1 MEIASA
7 YESENEEEEE
17 KNALPGLAVTDILL
31 KKVNIFGIEEDLNE
45 DQLPPGGLNPG
56 SVISPHEILWA
67 YDLALGNAERDETN
81 IRAEIDTIMLTTLA
95 VKSAKSSISRGR
107 NRKGGRAAEY
117 HPGKNGQF
125 SGRASQERPHRDKMV
140 LLEARRYTQAAGGRI
155 QAIIYMSTLYHVR
168 KTARRTLIDIY
179 GISTDAHE

>member
-107 NRKGGRAAEY
+107 NRKVADPPVDVVWGWKKQNTIPLAQDHRTCGNSDPCAY
-117 HPGKNGQF
+117 HHLSRQLAMEED
-125 SGRASQERPHRDKMV
+125 SGLSVE
-140 LLEARRYTQAAGGRI
+140 E
-155 QAIIYMSTLYHVR
+155 
-168 KTARRTLIDIY
+168 
-179 GISTDAHE
+179 